1 MNAVFEL
8 SWRAYPASVLL
19 GVGGGLVVLG
29 LRRMWQPFRGPIDAM
44 AWMTGFRLGVVGL
57 ALVGI
62 GLAWL
67 WQQVWLLAIALGVG
81 GEELLESSSYVA
93 VLKRRATND
102 ERRAKR
108 ADRRTSTQPSVLSP
122 QA

>member
-1 MNAVFEL
+1 MNALFEL
-8 SWRAYPASVLL
+8 SWRVYPASVLL
-19 GVGGGLVVLG
+19 AVGGLLVVAG
-29 LRRMWQPFRGPIDAM
+29 LRRMWQPFHGPIDTL

-67 WQQVWLLAIALGVG
+67 WQQVWILAIALGVG

-93 VLKRRATND
+93 VMKRRATSD
-102 ERRAKR
+102 ERRAG
-108 ADRRTSTQPSVLSP
+108 T
-122 QA
+122 

>member
-1 MNAVFEL
+1 MNGVFEL
-8 SWRAYPASVLL
+8 SWRAYPAGVLL
-19 GVGGGLVVLG
+19 VVGGVLVVLG

-62 GLAWL
+62 ALAWL

-81 GEELLESSSYVA
+81 GEELLESSAYVA
-93 VLKRRATND
+93 ALRRRG
-102 ERRAKR
+102 ER
-108 ADRRTSTQPSVLSP
+108 
-122 QA
+122 

>member
-1 MNAVFEL
+1 MNDLFEL

-19 GVGGGLVVLG
+19 AVGGVLLVLG

-81 GEELLESSSYVA
+81 GEELLESSAYVA
-93 VLKRRATND
+93 ALKRRG
-102 ERRAKR
+102 
-108 ADRRTSTQPSVLSP
+108 Q
-122 QA
+122 Q

>member
-1 MNAVFEL
+1 MNGVFEL
-8 SWRAYPASVLL
+8 SWRAYPAGVLL
-19 GVGGGLVVLG
+19 VLGGVLVVLG

-57 ALVGI
+57 ALVGV

-81 GEELLESSSYVA
+81 GEELLESSAYVA
-93 VLKRRATND
+93 ALKRRG
-102 ERRAKR
+102 ER
-108 ADRRTSTQPSVLSP
+108 
-122 QA
+122 